1 MTIEEAFARF
11 VGQEV
16 LIYTSTSG
24 TVSGGV
30 IECVVEEVGDGFV
43 RISQGEEDERNES
56 IVNTRNIIRIREYP
70 RKKNGK
76 KKMIF
81 E

>member
-11 VGQEV
+11 VGQEE

>member
-1 MTIEEAFARF
+1 MTIEQAFERF
-11 VGQEV
+11 IGQEV
-16 LIYTSTSG
+16 LVYTSTSG

-30 IECVVEEVGDGFV
+30 IECTVEEVGEGYV
-43 RISQGEEDERNES
+43 RVSQGDEDERNES
-56 IVNTRNIIRIREYP
+56 IVNIRNIIRIREYP

-76 KKMIF
+76 KKVIF